1 MLIYLD
7 NCCFNRPFDDQSQ
20 VRVLLETEA
29 KLAIQDRIRSGSLQ
43 LAWSYILD
51 FENDANPFEDRR
63 ISISPWRSLASV
75 DVSESEEIVARAERL
90 SDIGFKPKDAL
101 HVSCA
106 IAANCTV
113 FLSTDKGIVSKAKLV
128 PELAILNPVDYDFT
142 ENDD

>member
-90 SDIGFKPKDAL
+90 SEIGFKPKDAL

-106 IAANCTV
+106 IEANCTV

>member
-106 IAANCTV
+106 IEANCTV

>member
-29 KLAIQDRIRSGSLQ
+29 KLVVQERIRSGVLQ
-43 LAWSYILD
+43 LAWSYMMD

-63 ISISPWRSLASV
+63 ISISPWSGLALI
-75 DVSESEEIVARAERL
+75 DVSETTEVIARAEAL
-90 SDIGFKPKDAL
+90 CDLGFKAKDAI
-101 HVSCA
+101 HISCA
-106 IAANCTV
+106 IEAECSI
-113 FLSTDKGIVSKAKLV
+113 FLSTDKGILKKANLV

-142 ENDD
+142 EDDD